1 MQRALKSWMAA
12 KRDEEMQLMKMSPSL
27 DASSQIIKTLL
38 KNVSNYLLIWNSF
51 DSTRC
56 SGDLITRPKEE
67 PFQSAEQIQPFTSLK
82 KGYLAR
88 WQSTLNEVT
97 PNQWWLMVPQ
107 IECWGPAEKKA
118 WGHKIWI
125 YRLPLEST
133 LTTFRK
139 RQVSGWKSVYARSS
153 RARA

>member
-1 MQRALKSWMAA
+1 MQRALKSWIAA

-82 KGYLAR
+82 KGYLANLLHSESSNPKPMVANGTSNR
-88 WQSTLNEVT
+88 MLGSSREKSLGSQNLDLQVT
-97 PNQWWLMVPQ
+97 F
-107 IECWGPAEKKA
+107 
-118 WGHKIWI
+118 
-125 YRLPLEST
+125 RTT

-139 RQVSGWKSVYARSS
+139 RQVSGWKSVYARSN